1 MKNLIVLIMNKSRA
15 KLYFVNCRMFRLI
28 NRLEHFKEQRSPH
41 SFLMEIYDFCF
52 Y

>member
-15 KLYFVNCRMFRLI
+15 KLSLVNCRMFRLI
-28 NRLEHFKEQRSPH
+28 NRLEHFKEQRSH
-41 SFLMEIYDFCF
+41 SFLIEIYDFCL